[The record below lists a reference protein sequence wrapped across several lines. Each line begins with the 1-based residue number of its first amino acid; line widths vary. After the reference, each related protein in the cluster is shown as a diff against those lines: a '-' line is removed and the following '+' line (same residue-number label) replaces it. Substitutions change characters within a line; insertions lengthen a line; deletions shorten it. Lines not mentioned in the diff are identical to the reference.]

1 MKTDDLVTMLATGA
15 APVERPAASRR
26 FALAVGWGAL
36 GASLLM
42 AVLLGVRDDLVQAT
56 ALPMFWVKFAFVA
69 ALAAASVVAALRL
82 SQPGVPLGGAPLG
95 LAAPLLAIWALAGAV
110 LLAAEPDQR
119 SALVFGETWASCP
132 LNITVLSAPVWATA
146 MWAMKG
152 LAPTRLRLAGAVS
165 GFMAGA
171 VGALVYTLH
180 CPELAAP
187 FLATWYVLGLLVPTA
202 AGALLGPRL
211 LRW

>member
-1 MKTDDLVTMLATGA
+1 MRTDDLVTMLATGA
-15 APVERPAASRR
+15 AAVEPPAASRR
-26 FALAVGWGAL
+26 FALAVGAGAL

-42 AVLLGVRDDLVQAT
+42 ALVLGVRDDLAR
-56 ALPMFWVKFAFVA
+56 ASGLPMFWVKFAFVA
-69 ALAAASVVAALRL
+69 ALATASVVAALRL
-82 SQPGVPLGGAPLG
+82 SRPGVALGGAPLG
-95 LAAPLLAIWALAGAV
+95 LAAPLLAIWALAAAV
-110 LLAAEPDQR
+110 LLAAAPAER
-119 SALVFGETWASCP
+119 AALIFGQTWASCP
-132 LNITVLSAPVWATA
+132 LNITVLSAPVWASA

-165 GFMAGA
+165 GLLAGA

-187 FLATWYVLGLLVPTA
+187 FLATWYVVGLAVPTL
-202 AGALLGPRL
+202 AGALFGPRL